1 MKIEN
6 DFVTIELINGI
17 IVGKYR
23 DIFVTLEVAK
33 SVLEARNEYTA
44 KQAYPMVV
52 DCSLLKGVDKSAR
65 DFFSLPSGSEGLKA
79 SAMVVKSRF
88 NAFFVNFLLN
98 VNLQKQSIPV
108 KVFYNLEEAIL
119 WLEQYK

>member
-1 MKIEN
+1 MPSRSDYIKFEI
-6 DFVTIELINGI
+6 INGI
-17 IVGKYR
+17 LVGKYTEVFV
-23 DIFVTLEVAK
+23 DIDVAK
-33 SVLEARNEYTA
+33 TVLYVRNKYTTE
-44 KQAYPMVV
+44 QAYPMVV
-52 DCSLLKGVDKSAR
+52 DCSLLKGVDKDAR
-65 DFFSLPSGSEGLKA
+65 DFFSMPSGSSGLKA

>member
-1 MKIEN
+1 MPTRSDYIKFEI
-6 DFVTIELINGI
+6 INGI
-17 IVGKYR
+17 LIGKYTEV
-23 DIFVTLEVAK
+23 FVNIDVAK
-33 SVLEARNEYTA
+33 TVLDARNQYTVE
-44 KQAYPMVV
+44 QAYPMVV
-52 DCSLLKGVDKSAR
+52 DCSLLKGVDKAAR
-65 DFFSLPSGSEGLKA
+65 DFFSLPSGSAGLKA